1 MSHNVNDI
9 IKSLEL
15 EIVKLNNKINSL
27 QDERRNLQGQLS
39 EETRKNAQLTKIQ
52 NENRELMDS
61 LKEKKLQIENLEN
74 ELIKLKRDNKELSR
88 KTEQKYE
95 NEIGYY
101 KNLYETGRSKFDNA
115 NLILKLNEKQH
126 NTILKLENKIE
137 EIKKAELEN
146 NKRVQ
151 IEHDNKF
158 TNLKRKMMDHIKNA
172 QKNMA
177 QSNLDNFD
185 LNSKIA
191 KLTTNQ
197 LLIELE
203 EQSYQIEELL
213 KENEKHKK
221 EIFALNIEL
230 NTHKKVE
237 HILQEK
243 NKRYLD
249 IVKNCDKKFDKM
261 KKNSDE
267 PIEGN
272 NEDDIN
278 QGNNNENNNNNNID
292 YQNFKKYEKMY
303 TKLYKEYQSLKG
315 IYQSL
320 RDRERL
326 QQQKFEGIINIYKM
340 AIDDL
345 INDKELRNKT
355 DIYVNID
362 EIKNGNFEF
371 FNKEEK
377 YSILVFLMKH
387 LLPLV
392 NSNNNDI
399 NTIKEQ
405 INSVEIAYKEN
416 NTLMNKTS
424 STKFRTRNINTLK
437 TPYHTRQN
445 TFNTDMYKTTS
456 NINSLRNKTYT
467 KFPKIGTL
475 FCESNRKQKDKDSKI
490 LFRFLNINK

>member
-1 MSHNVNDI
+1 MKQDI
-9 IKSLEL
+9 I
-15 EIVKLNNKINSL
+15 
-27 QDERRNLQGQLS
+27 
-39 EETRKNAQLTKIQ
+39 
-52 NENRELMDS
+52 
-61 LKEKKLQIENLEN
+61 
-74 ELIKLKRDNKELSR
+74 
-88 KTEQKYE
+88 
-95 NEIGYY
+95 

-115 NLILKLNEKQH
+115 NLVLKLNEKQH

-137 EIKKAELEN
+137 EIKKAELEY

-213 KENEKHKK
+213 KENEKYKK
-221 EIFALNIEL
+221 EIFALKIEL

-243 NKRYLD
+243 NKRYFD
-249 IVKNCDKKFDKM
+249 IVKNCDKKFKKM
-261 KKNSDE
+261 QKNLVQ
-267 PIEGN
+267 PIEEN
-272 NEDDIN
+272 NEDNIN
-278 QGNNNENNNNNNID
+278 QDNDNENNNID

-326 QQQKFEGIINIYKM
+326 QQKKFEGIINIYNI

-345 INDKELRNKT
+345 INDEELRNKT

-362 EIKNGNFEF
+362 EIKNGNFEY

-405 INSVEIAYKEN
+405 IDSVEIAYKDN
-416 NTLMNKTS
+416 NGLMNKT
-424 STKFRTRNINTLK
+424 STKFRTRNINTIK

-445 TFNTDMYKTTS
+445 TFNCDMYKTTS
-456 NINSLRNKTYT
+456 NINSYRNKTYT
-467 KFPKIGTL
+467 KFPKIETL
-475 FCESNRKQKDKDSKI
+475 FSESNRKQKDKDSKI
-490 LFRFLNINK
+490 LFRFLSINKN

>member
-1 MSHNVNDI
+1 MSNNVNDI
-9 IKSLEL
+9 IKSLESK
-15 EIVKLNNKINSL
+15 IVKLNNKINSL
-27 QDERRNLQGQLS
+27 QDERRNLQGQLR
-39 EETRKNAQLTKIQ
+39 EETNKNALLTNIQ
-52 NENRELMDS
+52 NENRELKDS
-61 LKEKKLQIENLEN
+61 LKEKELKIENLEN
-74 ELIKLKRDNKELSR
+74 ELIKLKKDNKELSR
-88 KTEQKYE
+88 KTEQKYQ

-115 NLILKLNEKQH
+115 NLVLKLNEKQH

-137 EIKKAELEN
+137 EIKKAELEY

-213 KENEKHKK
+213 KENEKYKK

-237 HILQEK
+237 HILQQK

-249 IVKNCDKKFDKM
+249 IVKNCDKKFEKIQ
-261 KKNSDE
+261 KNIE
-267 PIEGN
+267 QPIEEN
-272 NEDDIN
+272 NEDNIN
-278 QGNNNENNNNNNID
+278 QDNDNENNNID

-303 TKLYKEYQSLKG
+303 SKLFKEYQSLKG

-326 QQQKFEGIINIYKM
+326 QQQKFEGIINIYNM

-345 INDKELRNKT
+345 ISDEEFRNKK

-362 EIKNGNFEF
+362 EIKNGNFEY

-405 INSVEIAYKEN
+405 IDSVEIAYKDN
-416 NTLMNKTS
+416 NGLMNKT
-424 STKFRTRNINTLK
+424 STKFRTRNLNTIK
-437 TPYHTRQN
+437 TPYHSRQN

-456 NINSLRNKTYT
+456 NINSYRNKTYT
-467 KFPKIGTL
+467 KFPKIETL

-490 LFRFLNINK
+490 LFRFLSINKN

>member
-1 MSHNVNDI
+1 MSNNVNDI
-9 IKSLEL
+9 IKSLESK
-15 EIVKLNNKINSL
+15 IVKLNNKINSL
-27 QDERRNLQGQLS
+27 QDERRNLQGQLR
-39 EETRKNAQLTKIQ
+39 EETNKNALLTNIQ
-52 NENRELMDS
+52 NENRELLDS

-126 NTILKLENKIE
+126 DTILKLENKIE
-137 EIKKAELEN
+137 EIKKAEKEY

-213 KENEKHKK
+213 KENEKYKK
-221 EIFALNIEL
+221 EIFALKIEL

-249 IVKNCDKKFDKM
+249 IVKNCDKKFEKM
-261 KKNSDE
+261 KKNLDE
-267 PIEGN
+267 PIEGI
-272 NEDDIN
+272 NEDEIN
-278 QGNNNENNNNNNID
+278 QDSDNENNNID
-292 YQNFKKYEKMY
+292 YKNFKKYEKMY
-303 TKLYKEYQSLKG
+303 SKLFKEYQSLKG

-326 QQQKFEGIINIYKM
+326 QQQKFEGIINIYNM

-345 INDKELRNKT
+345 ISDEEFRNKK

-362 EIKNGNFEF
+362 EIKNGNFEY

-377 YSILVFLMKH
+377 YSILIYLMKH
-387 LLPLV
+387 LLPLI
-392 NSNNNDI
+392 NSDNNDI
-399 NTIKEQ
+399 NNIKEQ
-405 INSVEIAYKEN
+405 INSVEISLKEN
-416 NTLMNKTS
+416 NKTMNKTS
-424 STKFRTRNINTLK
+424 TTKFRTRNINTIK

-445 TFNTDMYKTTS
+445 TFNCDMYKTTS
-456 NINSLRNKTYT
+456 NINSYRNKTYT
-467 KFPKIGTL
+467 KFPKIETL
-475 FCESNRKQKDKDSKI
+475 FSESNRKQKDKDSKI